1 LCPLLHESPY
11 ITGPADECG
20 NSLYCVQRGLCYS
33 HLLLSIVDRITMAHG
48 GEIVGK
54 LSSILDLALGIRK
67 VASKPGAKQSAYE
80 CTALAGHIGEVVSWA
95 EERSEWIEY
104 PELLTRLDNLQRSVH
119 YVLSIQF
126 EH

>member
-1 LCPLLHESPY
+1 
-11 ITGPADECG
+11 
-20 NSLYCVQRGLCYS
+20 
-33 HLLLSIVDRITMAHG
+33 MAHG

-104 PELLTRLDNLQRSVH
+104 PESLTRLDDLQRSVH

-126 EH
+126 EHWRRKVGFAWNYEVWSTLSPKNPWWSEFYGERRSLSEWRK